1 MKIMCDKNIL
11 IEAVNIVSKA
21 VSSKSTLPVLEGILI
36 ETKNDKITLTGN
48 DLELAIEH
56 ECTVQVIEEGKVVL
70 NARMFGEII
79 RKLPD
84 APVFIETD
92 DKFVTKIK
100 CSNVNFDILGLDASE
115 YPKIP
120 QINKNDSITINQRV
134 LKSLIK
140 QTIFAISTNDKKPI
154 WTGSL
159 FEIENNK
166 ISVVSTDGFL
176 MAIRNENI
184 EENGKNIR
192 VIVPGKTLNEL
203 LKIIS
208 DDDLNVKIY
217 FSEKHIL
224 FEFENF
230 TVTSR
235 LRDGEYTNYKNV
247 IEKQKSFE
255 IELKVDTANVLSSLE
270 RAALIIN
277 ADSAKSPLKL
287 DIRDDEIN
295 VNCSSQIG
303 KISDVINADAL
314 KSGEL
319 LIGLNQR
326 YLYNVF
332 RNCEKSEVLLDFI
345 SSRNPCIV
353 RPVEGEEF
361 IYMVMPIN
369 IQSQ

>member
-1 MKIMCDKNIL
+1 MKIMCDKNVL

-36 ETKNDKITLTGN
+36 EAEKEKIVLTGN
-48 DLELAIEH
+48 DLELAIKH
-56 ECTVQVIEEGKVVL
+56 ECNVQVIEEGKVVL
-70 NARMFGEII
+70 NARMFGDII
-79 RKLPD
+79 RRLPD
-84 APVFIETD
+84 APVFVEND
-92 DKFVTKIK
+92 DKFLTKIT

-120 QINKNDSITINQRV
+120 QINKNDSIKIKENI

-140 QTIFAISTNDKKPI
+140 QTIFAISLNDKKPI

-159 FEIENNK
+159 FEISEGF

-176 MAIRNENI
+176 MAIRKEKI
-184 EENGKNIR
+184 ESSDKEIK

-208 DDDLNVKIY
+208 DEEKDVTVY

-224 FEFENF
+224 FEFEKF
-230 TVTSR
+230 SVVSR
-235 LRDGEYTNYKNV
+235 LKDGEYTNYKNV
-247 IEKQKSFE
+247 IEKQQNFE
-255 IELKVDTANVLSSLE
+255 IEMKVNSSEVLSSLD
-270 RAALIIN
+270 RAALILN
-277 ADSAKSPLKL
+277 ADSTKSPLKL
-287 DIRDDEIN
+287 NIKDDEIN
-295 VNCSSQIG
+295 VNCSSQMG
-303 KISDVINADAL
+303 KISDIITADAL

-319 LIGLNQR
+319 LIGLNQK

-332 RNCEKSEVLLDFI
+332 KNCDSEEVLMDFI

-353 RPVEGEEF
+353 RPVEGDGF

-369 IQSQ
+369 IQS

>member
-1 MKIMCDKNIL
+1 MKIICDKNIL
-11 IEAVNIVSKA
+11 IEAINIVSKA

-36 ETKNDKITLTGN
+36 ETEKDKIVLTGN
-48 DLELAIEH
+48 DLELSIKH
-56 ECTVQVIEEGKVVL
+56 ECSVQVIEEGKVVL
-70 NARMFGEII
+70 NARMFGDIV
-79 RKLPD
+79 RRLPD

-92 DKFVTKIK
+92 EKYLTKIK

-120 QINKNDSITINQRV
+120 QINKNDTIKINQSV

-140 QTIFAISTNDKKPI
+140 QTIFAVSLNDKKPI

-159 FEIENNK
+159 FEISEGY

-176 MAIRNENI
+176 MAIRKEKI
-184 EENGKNIR
+184 EESTNDIK

-203 LKIIS
+203 LKIIP
-208 DDDLNVKIY
+208 DEDTDVKIY

-224 FEFENF
+224 FEFEKF
-230 TVTSR
+230 SVVSR
-235 LRDGEYTNYKNV
+235 LKDGEYTNYKNV
-247 IEKQKSFE
+247 IDKQKNFE
-255 IELKVDTANVLSSLE
+255 IEMKVNSAEVLSSLD
-270 RAALIIN
+270 RAALILN
-277 ADSAKSPLKL
+277 ADSTKSPLKL
-287 DIRDDEIN
+287 NISEDEIN
-295 VNCSSQIG
+295 VNCSSQMG
-303 KISDVINADAL
+303 KISDIITGNSI

-332 RNCEKSEVLLDFI
+332 KNCDSEEVLMDFI

-369 IQSQ
+369 IQS